1 MATFKAEDIESRMRV
16 QGEYGEKEW
25 HRISSGVSITSAP
38 EMGEVVIN
46 ISSFTL
52 ENFLEAQGITASPSE
67 FQLAIPV
74 EELAEIIRRLS

>member
-1 MATFKAEDIESRMRV
+1 
-16 QGEYGEKEW
+16 
-25 HRISSGVSITSAP
+25 
-38 EMGEVVIN
+38 MGEVVIN

-67 FQLAIPV
+67 FQLPIPV